1 MKRRFAIVLMLL
13 GLCSS
18 TPAMGQTSEAKEAV
32 ELAREAKQAF
42 DQSQWRGAL
51 ELFEKAEAKA
61 HSPVLLLYAARC
73 HRNLGELIAA
83 RQLYKR
89 VVDEP
94 LGPNAPAPFVAAQKD
109 AADDLA
115 ELEGRIPVVVIDRA
129 SAPEDWRVTVDG
141 VAVEGDEVPV
151 DPGSHVVRAGDGAFE
166 RRVVIDEGAQITV
179 AIEASGADAKGA
191 PAAAPSNSGGP
202 DVGPSDGG
210 GFGASIGPGL
220 IVLGVGAAG
229 VGAGVAL
236 RVMALSKVSGVK
248 ERCEGNRCL
257 AEDASEIETAETYQT
272 VSTVLF
278 AVGGAAV
285 ATGIVLLIVLPEDE
299 EDASVGLDLRPGY
312 LGVSGR
318 F

>member
-1 MKRRFAIVLMLL
+1 
-13 GLCSS
+13 
-18 TPAMGQTSEAKEAV
+18 
-32 ELAREAKQAF
+32 
-42 DQSQWRGAL
+42 

-73 HRNLGELIAA
+73 HQNLGELIAA

-94 LGPNAPAPFVAAQKD
+94 LGPDAPAPFVAAQKD
-109 AADDLA
+109 AAADLEA
-115 ELEGRIPVVVIDRA
+115 MERRIPLVVIDRGA
-129 SAPEDWRVTVDG
+129 APKDWRVTVDG
-141 VAVEGDEVPV
+141 VAVDVGEVPV
-151 DPGSHVVRAGDGAFE
+151 DPGEHVVRAGDGAFE
-166 RRVVIDEGAQITV
+166 RRLVIEEGARITV
-179 AIEASGADAKGA
+179 AIEGASKDPVA
-191 PAAAPSNSGGP
+191 PAPAP
-202 DVGPSDGG
+202 VGPSAPRSEGG

-236 RVMALSKVSGVK
+236 RVMALGKVSGVK
-248 ERCEGNRCL
+248 ERCDGNQCL
-257 AEDASEIETAETYQT
+257 AEDAAEIETAETFQT

-285 ATGIVLLIVLPEDE
+285 ATGIVLMIVLPEDE
-299 EDASVGLDLRPGY
+299 GDASLGLDLRPGY
-312 LGVSGR
+312 VGVQGR